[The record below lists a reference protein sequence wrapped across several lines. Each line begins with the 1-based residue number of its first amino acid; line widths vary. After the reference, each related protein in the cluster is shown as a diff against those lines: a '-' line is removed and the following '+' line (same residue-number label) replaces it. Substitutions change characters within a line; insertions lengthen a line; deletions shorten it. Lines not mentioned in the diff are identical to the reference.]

1 MKHPNINEEA
11 YTNRELFMLIEQS
24 NEASAEFHKT
34 VTKQLE
40 ELVIQTKK
48 TNGNVMDLLLWRA
61 YVKGQV
67 WIVPLI
73 VSALISGIIALGFK
87 YVF

>member
-1 MKHPNINEEA
+1 MKHPNINDEA

-24 NEASAEFHKT
+24 RQASEEFHDTITRK
-34 VTKQLE
+34 LDE
-40 ELVIQTKK
+40 VIVQTKK

-73 VSALISGIIALGFK
+73 VSALISGIVALFFKGF
-87 YVF
+87 F